1 MPGSR
6 PGLRPL
12 PERADDL
19 SELLAMV
26 ARGDEAAFEVAYD
39 RLARPVYGL
48 IRKVVRDPA
57 QSEEVAQEVL
67 LEVWR
72 TAAAVTRQLAPEV
85 SQAAP
90 ARQRR
95 SLWRRGQVRPARLR
109 PARGPWLPRLAA
121 AVTAAAVA
129 AAVALGVIQ
138 SSTQHRLDQAQAASR
153 SIAAV
158 LAAPDAR
165 LTVHRTTAGGV
176 ATVVASRSRHA
187 LIISTAGL
195 PALHGGK
202 VYELWFLS
210 GQTARRAGLLPAPAA
225 GRTAPLL
232 ASGLAAGDA
241 VALTVEPAGGTSH
254 PTTKPIVV
262 VPL

>member
-1 MPGSR
+1 MKLGR
-6 PGLRPL
+6 PVKLGRHDLHGLSGAYAL
-12 PERADDL
+12 DAL
-19 SELLAMV
+19 TGLELDQFEHHLRRCPPCENEV
-26 ARGDEAAFEVAYD
+26 RGFRETAT
-39 RLARPVYGL
+39 RLALAVAASPT
-48 IRKVVRDPA
+48 PA
-57 QSEEVAQEVL
+57 LRERVL
-67 LEVWR
+67 
-72 TAAAVTRQLAPEV
+72 TAAAVTRQLPPEV
-85 SQAAP
+85 SQAPGP
-90 ARQRR
+90 AAA
-95 SLWRRGQVRPARLR
+95 GPGAAGPA
-109 PARGPWLPRLAA
+109 AAGRGPWLPRLAA
-121 AVTAAAVA
+121 AVTAAAVV
-129 AAVALGVIQ
+129 AAVALGIIQ

-153 SIAAV
+153 AVAAV

-165 LTVHRTTAGGV
+165 LTMHRTTAGGV

-241 VALTVEPAGGTSH
+241 VALTVEPAGGTSR